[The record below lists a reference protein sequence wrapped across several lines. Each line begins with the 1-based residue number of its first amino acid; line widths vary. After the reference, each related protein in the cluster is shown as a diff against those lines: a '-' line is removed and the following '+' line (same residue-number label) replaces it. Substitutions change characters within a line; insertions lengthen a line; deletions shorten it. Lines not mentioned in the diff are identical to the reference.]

1 MAATLVEEATLH
13 RLWYDLRNQSLFDDS
28 YRVDVTGR
36 EPDAGGRAQRQPGH
50 VRPVHAGGVHERGDV
65 VGEQFRAVAA
75 LRLAGQAGA
84 AQVHGEAGEALSC
97 IRPDDPGR
105 YAGGAREGP
114 VPGPH
119 GGAGLRRATMSP
131 CTFSR
136 WIDATSRRPDLR
148 AARIAE
154 VVDLLAAG
162 IKQRSRSPQPPITR
176 ASQPE

>member
-1 MAATLVEEATLH
+1 MKQVKLCPA
-13 RLWYDLRNQSLFDDS
+13 F
-28 YRVDVTGR
+28 GR
-36 EPDAGGRAQRQPGH
+36 MTRGGTQAEPAKDRFA
-50 VRPVHAGGVHERGDV
+50 
-65 VGEQFRAVAA
+65 
-75 LRLAGQAGA
+75 
-84 AQVHGEAGEALSC
+84 
-97 IRPDDPGR
+97 
-105 YAGGAREGP
+105 
-114 VPGPH
+114 GPH